1 MFVQQLINGI
11 ALGGIYA
18 LITIGYSMVYGV
30 MRLMNF
36 AHGDIYM
43 VGTFIAYTL
52 CVRNKMSIFV
62 AALAGMLVGGIL
74 AALVEV
80 LAYRRLRMENRAIS
94 MITALGAAY
103 LIQNSEELVWGVE
116 VQRFP
121 SIFATETFNMLGLN
135 ISTVQ
140 LFTLVLSVVLIV
152 GFHLFLTYN
161 KWGKAI
167 LCVAQDIP
175 TTRLMGVPINRTI
188 SLVYVL
194 GGFLGVIGG
203 ILYCSAYN
211 VIMIA
216 MGFAGTIQAFTAAI
230 LGGIG
235 NLKGAIFGSLILGVI
250 QSLAGGYLSTTYR
263 DAISF
268 LILIGVL
275 LIRPSGIFNKGTVEK
290 V

>member
-121 SIFATETFNMLGLN
+121 SIFATETFNVLGLN